1 LSAPRQYAGEVS
13 DEQYEGDV
21 MLLKWTL
28 IKRITPRWRMQFFAL
43 AMAICL
49 SQAACGACNAGFR
62 NAPAKLPNEAANKRV
77 DNMRISIKVG
87 NETVTATLVDSETTR
102 DFVSQLPLTLTLK
115 DYAATEKISDLPKRL
130 STEGAPSGSD
140 PSVGDIAFYAP
151 WGNLAIF
158 YRDAEYANGLI
169 ILGKI
174 DGDAA
179 AFNVPGSMKVT
190 IESVK

>member
-1 LSAPRQYAGEVS
+1 MPGNSATNS
-13 DEQYEGDV
+13 TKGDL

-43 AMAICL
+43 AIAICFN
-49 SQAACGACNAGFR
+49 QAACGACNAEFR
-62 NAPAKLPNEAANKRV
+62 NAPAKLPNEVSNEQ
-77 DNMRISIKVG
+77 VG
-87 NETVTATLVDSETTR
+87 NMKIRIKLEDKVLTATLIDSKTAR
-102 DFVSQLPLTLTLK
+102 DFVSQLPLTLTLE
-115 DYAATEKISDLPKRL
+115 DYAETEKISDLPKRL

-158 YRDAEYANGLI
+158 YRDAKYANGLI